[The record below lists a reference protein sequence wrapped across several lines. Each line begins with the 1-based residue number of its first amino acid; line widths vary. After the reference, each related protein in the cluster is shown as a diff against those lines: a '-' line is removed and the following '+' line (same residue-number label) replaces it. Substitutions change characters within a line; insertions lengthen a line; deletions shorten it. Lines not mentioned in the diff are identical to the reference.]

1 MFNYSSEFHP
11 LNTYSQNPITMSY
24 TTQKQVDGQFN
35 DVVEQTI
42 SALENEGFGVL
53 CDIDVQAT
61 FAEKLDEEF
70 RQYRILGACNPQ
82 LAYQGLEEE
91 PELGALLPCNV
102 IVYEKDDEQVIVSA
116 IDPNQLIGVTDNS
129 DLSSIARDVS
139 GRFERVLDS
148 L

>member
-1 MFNYSSEFHP
+1 
-11 LNTYSQNPITMSY
+11 MSY

-35 DVVEQTI
+35 DIVEQTT

-102 IVYEKDDEQVIVSA
+102 IVYEKDDEQVVVSA
-116 IDPNQLIGVTDNS
+116 IDPDQLIGVTDNS